1 MTKLKDILPGDR
13 KKNKTIPVSHSKD
26 HPDVQKLAD
35 KIYDRS
41 EKKMFGGV
49 GMIGDSSKKSKKM
62 QAKAE
67 KEAKKFM
74 DTVQTMKSKEMTEKE
89 LENHLPDD
97 KIQQVLD
104 NAENR
109 AKTKMTKILS
119 TGKIVH
125 SYIEKYVKGE
135 KYIKPEDPVV
145 LDCFNKFVKWWD
157 KNGFTLI
164 ASEKIVC
171 LPGGFAGTIDL
182 VAKDKEGLVW
192 LIDIKTNNGI
202 FVSHFHQVHGYKYAY
217 EKQTKQKINRMCIVR
232 LPKNGS
238 KIEVRRVLSKKQHM
252 LAFMGL
258 LSAYKSVRLFEEQTI
273 KYNQKRG

>member
-1 MTKLKDILPGDR
+1 M
-13 KKNKTIPVSHSKD
+13 
-26 HPDVQKLAD
+26 
-35 KIYDRS
+35 
-41 EKKMFGGV
+41 
-49 GMIGDSSKKSKKM
+49 
-62 QAKAE
+62 AE
-67 KEAKKFM
+67 KDQYLTLENGVKCIFKAYGHKYVVNNKKLIGVSTILDMLHKEHLVKWKIREAIKNIK
-74 DTVQTMKSKEMTEKE
+74 DE
-89 LENHLPDD
+89 LERHLPDD

-104 NAENR
+104 DAENK

-125 SYIEKYVKGE
+125 SYIEKYVKGQ
-135 KYIKPEDPVV
+135 KYMEPEDPVV
-145 LDCFNKFVKWWD
+145 LKCFQEFKDWWQE
-157 KNGFTLI
+157 NGFTLI

-171 LPGGFAGTIDL
+171 IPDAFAGTIDL

-217 EKQTKQKINRMCIVR
+217 EKQTGKKINRMCIVR
-232 LPKNGS
+232 LPKDGS

-258 LSAYKSVRLFEEQTI
+258 LSALKSVELFEKQTI
-273 KYNQKRG
+273 KYNEEKGK

>member
-1 MTKLKDILPGDR
+1 MAEQDQYLTLENGVQITFKAFGHKYIVDNEKLIGVSTILDML
-13 KKNKTIPVSHSKD
+13 NK
-26 HPDVQKLAD
+26 PDLVD
-35 KIYDRS
+35 WKIR
-41 EKKMFGGV
+41 EAV
-49 GMIGDSSKKSKKM
+49 GNIK
-62 QAKAE
+62 
-67 KEAKKFM
+67 
-74 DTVQTMKSKEMTEKE
+74 KE

-104 NAENR
+104 DAENR

-157 KNGFTLI
+157 ENGFTLI

-258 LSAYKSVRLFEEQTI
+258 LSAYKSVKLFEEQTI